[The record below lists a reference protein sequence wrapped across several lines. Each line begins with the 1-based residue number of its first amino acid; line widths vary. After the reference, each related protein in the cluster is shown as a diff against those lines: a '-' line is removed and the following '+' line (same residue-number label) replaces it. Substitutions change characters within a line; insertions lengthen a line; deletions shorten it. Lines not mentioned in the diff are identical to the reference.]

1 MADLGAGQKPVLRPH
16 YPHMLQEDNSVWHK
30 FLQTDAHRLKEV
42 WYDVKV
48 GLPVFLPV
56 GASDLERRIAAG
68 VSRKRIDVVCHVA
81 GGFWVV
87 EIKPRASMLAI
98 GQVISYVRMFNLEY
112 APGGQV
118 IPVIVCDSYD
128 EDLLEEFD
136 ELGVLVL
143 MND

>member
-1 MADLGAGQKPVLRPH
+1 
-16 YPHMLQEDNSVWHK
+16 MLQEDNSVWTK

-48 GLPVFLPV
+48 GLPVFLGV

-68 VSRKRIDVVCHVA
+68 VTRKRIDVVCSVA

-87 EIKPRASMLAI
+87 EIKPMASMLAI
-98 GQVISYVRMFNLEY
+98 GQVISYSRLFALEY
-112 APGGQV
+112 APGGEI

-128 EDLLEEFD
+128 EDLVDEFD